1 MYSIVV
7 KNVSKSF
14 RKPKERTLKRNILAK
29 FKGEKTYSEFT
40 TLQDVSFSVHKGESF
55 GILGK
60 NGAGKS
66 TLFKILS
73 GIIYPNSG
81 EIQVNGKIVPLIELG
96 AGLHGDLSGRENIR
110 LNCSI
115 FGLNN
120 QEIEQI
126 MPQIIEFSELQDF
139 MRTPVKHYSSGM
151 KARLGF
157 SIAVH
162 IDADIIL
169 IDEVLSVGDKDFK
182 EKCNVKMESL
192 KKAGKTLLI
201 VSHSTHSLKKICD
214 RGLILDK
221 GQVVAMGE
229 INEVLA
235 KYEGK

>member
-29 FKGEKTYSEFT
+29 FKGEKTYNEFT
-40 TLQDVSFSVHKGESF
+40 TLQDVSFSVHQGESF

-81 EIQVNGKIVPLIELG
+81 EIQINGKIVPLIELG

-192 KKAGKTLLI
+192 KREGKTLLI

-221 GQVVAMGE
+221 GQVVAMGD

-235 KYEGK
+235 KYKGK